1 MPKQGTTI
9 KRFDGGLNT
18 KDSQRDIP
26 DGFLQSATNI
36 DVSSIGKVKLP
47 GQFAAFSSDIVTSSS
62 PDIIAGFGLFSFKTD
77 ERIDGSNAAGEY
89 FAMTNDEGVVT
100 LGSTSVTG
108 INLSADSLDM
118 SGHGSG
124 VKPVYYYANG
134 GLRVADTVLSH
145 QSSNAGSYVYL
156 NRDSSD
162 APYGSAVDG
171 YFATEKILDKPNVNS
186 ADEVEYNITGLDDA
200 DDGASDLGDP
210 GSKKITVGVKANTI
224 DGTNNVGDGLW
235 AEGKY
240 LVAVSYVYYDNQE
253 SLLTNIGSFNLSDG
267 QSVLAQVAIGDGEF
281 GSGDYKF
288 IEGIRVYLKNYNDA
302 DSEHLLLLDVDFA
315 RGSRINFGDDFD
327 AFIDK
332 TTHVVTDDAQ
342 GAQTGTD
349 ASAYQIM
356 NASFVSF
363 SDSTGFEEEEEEITF
378 QDAAYGYK
386 TATVFN
392 QRAFVGNVRYKDT
405 DGNVKIMGDRI
416 QYTPV
421 RKYDT
426 FPQSYYLEIGAN
438 DGDEIIKIIE
448 FNDKLFVYKTKKLFV
463 IDASS
468 PNPGQYTLIGEFE
481 NRGIGNPN
489 AVVKSDLGLVWANK
503 DGLFGYFD
511 GIATL
516 SKAIDDDD
524 WSSSINLAGVAL
536 GYIPKKNQIFI
547 NNNTS
552 ESSNPDGYIYDL
564 NTSSFINIDDSHI
577 MVSQA
582 TSNLIQFDDSLCVMR
597 HNTGQLLKFDTGV
610 AVQAIDMST
619 KEFDFDSPTQD
630 KKIYSIYVTYKYG
643 GGISLRYGLNGEA
656 ATRTTIDRQGTSSNA
671 LDTSSSFVTEKF
683 TFESST
689 TAKSIQLNF
698 TGTAANANFE
708 IEDITIVYRTKP
720 LK

>member
-1 MPKQGTTI
+1 MPKEGITI

-47 GQFAAFSSDIVTSSS
+47 GQFAAFSSNIVKST
-62 PDIIAGFGLFSFKTD
+62 PNILAGFGLFSFKTD
-77 ERIDGSNAAGEY
+77 EQIDVSNAAGEY
-89 FAMTNDEGVVT
+89 FAMTNGVGEVF
-100 LGSTSVTG
+100 LGSTSVIG
-108 INLSADSLDM
+108 INLDTGLDM
-118 SGHGSG
+118 SGHTSG

-171 YFATEKILDKPNVNS
+171 YFATETILTKPNVIS
-186 ADEVEYNITGLDDA
+186 ANEVEYNITGLDDA

-210 GSKKITVGVKANTI
+210 GIKKITVGVKANTI
-224 DGTNNVGDGLW
+224 DATNTLGDGLW

-253 SLLTNIGSFNLSDG
+253 SLLTTIGSFNLSDG

-315 RGSRINFGDDFD
+315 RGSRINLGDDFD

-332 TTHVVTDDAQ
+332 ATHVVTDDEQ
-342 GAQTGTD
+342 GAQTSTN

-356 NASFVSF
+356 NPSGISF
-363 SDSTGFEEEEEEITF
+363 SDSTGFDEEEEEITF
-378 QDAAYGYK
+378 QNVAYGYK

-426 FPQSYYLEIGAN
+426 FPQSYFLEIGAN

-448 FNDKLFVYKTKKLFV
+448 FNDKLFVYKTKKLFI
-463 IDASS
+463 IDASAA
-468 PNPGQYTLIGEFE
+468 NPGQYNLIGEFE

-524 WSSSINLAGVAL
+524 WSDSINLAGVAL

-552 ESSNPDGYIYDL
+552 EPTNPEGYIYDL
-564 NTSSFINIDDSHI
+564 NTSSFINIDDSNV
-577 MVSQA
+577 MVAQRI
-582 TSNLIQFDDSLCVMR
+582 SNLIQFDDSLCVMN
-597 HNTGQLLKFDTGV
+597 HSTGQLVKFDTDV
-610 AVQAIDMST
+610 ATQVINMST
-619 KEFDFDSPTQD
+619 KEFDFDTPTQD

-643 GGISLRYGLNGEA
+643 GGIQLRYGLNGAA
-656 ATRTTIDRQGTSSNA
+656 ATAGAIDREGTSSNS
-671 LDTSSSFVTEKF
+671 LGTSSSFVTEKF

>member
-1 MPKQGTTI
+1 MPKEGITI

-47 GQFAAFSSDIVTSSS
+47 GQFAAFSSNIVKST
-62 PDIIAGFGLFSFKTD
+62 PNILAGFGLFSFKTD
-77 ERIDGSNAAGEY
+77 EQIDVSNAAGEY
-89 FAMTNDEGVVT
+89 FAMTNGVGEVF

-108 INLSADSLDM
+108 INLDTGLDM
-118 SGHGSG
+118 SGHTSG

-156 NRDSSD
+156 NRDSSN

-186 ADEVEYNITGLDDA
+186 ADEIEYNITGLDDA
-200 DDGASDLGDP
+200 DDGASDLGNP

-224 DGTNNVGDGLW
+224 DATNNVGDGLW

-267 QSVLAQVAIGDGEF
+267 QSVLAQVAIGDDEF

-315 RGSRINFGDDFD
+315 RGSRINLGDDFD

-332 TTHVVTDDAQ
+332 ATHVVTDDEQ
-342 GAQTGTD
+342 GTQTGTN

-356 NASFVSF
+356 NPSGISF
-363 SDSTGFEEEEEEITF
+363 SDSTGFDEEEEEITF
-378 QDAAYGYK
+378 QNVAYGYK

-426 FPQSYYLEIGAN
+426 FPQSYFLEIGAN

-448 FNDKLFVYKTKKLFV
+448 FNDKLFVYKTKKLFI
-463 IDASS
+463 IDASAA
-468 PNPGQYTLIGEFE
+468 NPGQYNLIGEFE

-552 ESSNPDGYIYDL
+552 ESSNPEGYIYDL
-564 NTSSFINIDDSHI
+564 NTSSFINIDDSSV
-577 MVSQA
+577 MVAQR
-582 TSNLIQFDDSLCVMR
+582 TSNLIQFDDSLCVMN
-597 HNTGQLLKFDTGV
+597 HNTGQLVKFDTDV
-610 AVQAIDMST
+610 ATQVINMST
-619 KEFDFDSPTQD
+619 KEFDFDTPTQD

-643 GGISLRYGLNGEA
+643 GGISLRYGLNGAA
-656 ATRTTIDRQGTSSNA
+656 ATTTTIDRQGTSSNA
-671 LDTSSSFVTEKF
+671 LGTSSSFVTEKF

>member
-1 MPKQGTTI
+1 MPKEGITI

-36 DVSSIGKVKLP
+36 DVSSIGKIKLP
-47 GQFAAFSSDIVTSSS
+47 GQFAAFSSNIVKST
-62 PDIIAGFGLFSFKTD
+62 PNILAGFGLFSFKTD
-77 ERIDGSNAAGEY
+77 EQIDVSNAAGEY
-89 FAMTNDEGVVT
+89 FAMTNGVGEVF

-108 INLSADSLDM
+108 INLDTGLDM
-118 SGHGSG
+118 SGHTSG

-224 DGTNNVGDGLW
+224 DATNTLGDGLW

-253 SLLTNIGSFNLSDG
+253 SLLTTIGSFNLSDG

-315 RGSRINFGDDFD
+315 RGSRINLGDDFD

-332 TTHVVTDDAQ
+332 ATHVVTDDEQ
-342 GAQTGTD
+342 GAQTSTD

-356 NASFVSF
+356 NPSGISF
-363 SDSTGFEEEEEEITF
+363 SDSTGFDEEEEEITF
-378 QDAAYGYK
+378 QNVAYGYK

-426 FPQSYYLEIGAN
+426 FPQSYFLEIGAN

-448 FNDKLFVYKTKKLFV
+448 FNDKLFVYKTKKLFI
-463 IDASS
+463 IDASAA
-468 PNPGQYTLIGEFE
+468 NPGQYNLIGEFE

-524 WSSSINLAGVAL
+524 WSDSIYPGGVAL

-552 ESSNPDGYIYDL
+552 EPTNPEGYIYDL
-564 NTSSFINIDDSHI
+564 NTSSFINIDDSNV
-577 MVSQA
+577 MVAQRI
-582 TSNLIQFDDSLCVMR
+582 SNLIQFDDSLCVMN
-597 HNTGQLLKFDTGV
+597 HSTGQLVKFDTDV
-610 AVQAIDMST
+610 ATQVINMST
-619 KEFDFDSPTQD
+619 KEFDFDTPTQD

-643 GGISLRYGLNGEA
+643 GGIQLRYGLNGAA
-656 ATRTTIDRQGTSSNA
+656 ATASAIDREGTSSNS
-671 LDTSSSFVTEKF
+671 LGTSSSFVTEKF

>member
-1 MPKQGTTI
+1 MPKQGITI

-36 DVSSIGKVKLP
+36 DVSSIGKIKLP
-47 GQFAAFSSDIVTSSS
+47 GQFAAFSSNIVTSSS
-62 PDIIAGFGLFSFKTD
+62 PDISAGFGLFSFKTD
-77 ERIDGSNAAGEY
+77 EQIDGSNAAGEY

-100 LGSTSVTG
+100 LGSTLVTG

-118 SGHGSG
+118 SGHSSG

-186 ADEVEYNITGLDDA
+186 SDEVEYNITGLDDA

-224 DGTNNVGDGLW
+224 DATNNVGDGLW

-253 SLLTNIGSFNLSDG
+253 SLLTNIGSFTLSDA

-315 RGSRINFGDDFD
+315 RGSRINLGDDFD

-332 TTHVVTDDAQ
+332 TTHVVTDDEQ
-342 GAQTGTD
+342 GAQTSTN

-356 NASFVSF
+356 NPSGISF

-405 DGNVKIMGDRI
+405 DGNIKIMGDRI
-416 QYTPV
+416 QYTPA

-463 IDASS
+463 IDASAA
-468 PNPGQYTLIGEFE
+468 NPGQYKVIGEFE

-524 WSSSINLAGVAL
+524 WSDSINLAGVAL

-552 ESSNPDGYIYDL
+552 EPTNPEGYIYDL
-564 NTSSFINIDDSHI
+564 NTSSFINIDDSSV
-577 MVSQA
+577 MVSQR
-582 TSNLIQFDDSLCVMR
+582 TSNLIQFDDSLCAMR

-610 AVQAIDMST
+610 AVQVINMST

-643 GGISLRYGLNGEA
+643 GGISLRYGLNGAA
-656 ATRTTIDRQGTSSNA
+656 ATTTTIDRAGTSSNA

>member
-47 GQFAAFSSDIVTSSS
+47 GQFAAFSSNIVKSS

-363 SDSTGFEEEEEEITF
+363 SDSTGFQEEEEEITF

-468 PNPGQYTLIGEFE
+468 PNPGQYILIGEFE

-564 NTSSFINIDDSHI
+564 NTSSFINIDDSSV
-577 MVSQA
+577 MVAQA
-582 TSNLIQFDDSLCVMR
+582 TSNLIQFDDSLCVMN
-597 HNTGQLLKFDTGV
+597 HNTGQLVKFNTNV
-610 AVQAIDMST
+610 ATQVINMST

-643 GGISLRYGLNGEA
+643 GGISLRYGLNGAA
-656 ATRTTIDRQGTSSNA
+656 ATTTTIDRQGTSSNA
-671 LDTSSSFVTEKF
+671 LGTSSSFVTEKF

-698 TGTAANANFE
+698 TGTASNANFE

>member
-1 MPKQGTTI
+1 MPKQGITI

-36 DVSSIGKVKLP
+36 DVSSIGKIKLP
-47 GQFAAFSSDIVTSSS
+47 GQFAAFSSNIVTSSS
-62 PDIIAGFGLFSFKTD
+62 PDISAGFGLFSFKTD
-77 ERIDGSNAAGEY
+77 EQIDGSNAAGEY

-118 SGHGSG
+118 SGHSSG

-186 ADEVEYNITGLDDA
+186 SDEVEYNITGLDDA

-224 DGTNNVGDGLW
+224 DATNNVGDGLW

-253 SLLTNIGSFNLSDG
+253 SLLTNIGSFNLSDA

-315 RGSRINFGDDFD
+315 RGSRINLGDDFD

-332 TTHVVTDDAQ
+332 TTHVVTDDEQ
-342 GAQTGTD
+342 GAQTSTN

-356 NASFVSF
+356 NPSGISF

-378 QDAAYGYK
+378 QNVAYGYK

-426 FPQSYYLEIGAN
+426 FPQSYFLEIGAN

-448 FNDKLFVYKTKKLFV
+448 FNDKLFVYKTKKLFI
-463 IDASS
+463 IDASAA
-468 PNPGQYTLIGEFE
+468 NPGQYNLIGEFE

-524 WSSSINLAGVAL
+524 WSDSINLAGVAL

-552 ESSNPDGYIYDL
+552 EPTNPEGYIYDL
-564 NTSSFINIDDSHI
+564 NTSSFINIDDSSV
-577 MVSQA
+577 MVSQR

-597 HNTGQLLKFDTGV
+597 HNTGQLLKFDTDV
-610 AVQAIDMST
+610 AVQVINMST

-643 GGISLRYGLNGEA
+643 GGISLRYGLNGAA
-656 ATRTTIDRQGTSSNA
+656 ATTTTIDRAGTSSNA
-671 LDTSSSFVTEKF
+671 LGTSSSFVTEKF

>member
-1 MPKQGTTI
+1 MPKEGITI

-47 GQFAAFSSDIVTSSS
+47 GQFAAFSSNIVKSTPNIS
-62 PDIIAGFGLFSFKTD
+62 AGSGLFSFKTD
-77 ERIDGSNAAGEY
+77 EQIDVSNAAGEY
-89 FAMTNDEGVVT
+89 FAMTNNEGVVT

-108 INLSADSLDM
+108 INLSTGLDM
-118 SGHGSG
+118 SGHTT
-124 VKPVYYYANG
+124 VRPVYYYANG
-134 GLRVADTVLSH
+134 GLRVADTVHSRL
-145 QSSNAGSYVYL
+145 SSNAGSYVYL

-186 ADEVEYNITGLDDA
+186 ADEVEYDITGLDDA

-224 DGTNNVGDGLW
+224 DVTNNVGDGLW

-315 RGSRINFGDDFD
+315 RGSRINLGDDFD

-332 TTHVVTDDAQ
+332 TTHVVTDDEQ
-342 GAQTGTD
+342 GTQTGTN

-356 NASFVSF
+356 NPSGISF
-363 SDSTGFEEEEEEITF
+363 SDSTGFDEEEEEITF

-426 FPQSYYLEIGAN
+426 FPQSYFLEIGAN

-448 FNDKLFVYKTKKLFV
+448 FNDKLFVYKTKKLFI
-463 IDASS
+463 IDASAA
-468 PNPGQYTLIGEFE
+468 NPGQYNLIGEFE

-524 WSSSINLAGVAL
+524 WSDSINLAGVAL

-552 ESSNPDGYIYDL
+552 EPTNPEGYIYDL
-564 NTSSFINIDDSHI
+564 NTSSFINIDDSSV
-577 MVSQA
+577 MVSQR
-582 TSNLIQFDDSLCVMR
+582 TSNLIQFDDSLCVMN
-597 HNTGQLLKFDTGV
+597 HSTGQLVKFDTDV
-610 AVQAIDMST
+610 ATQVINMST
-619 KEFDFDSPTQD
+619 KEFDFDTPTQD

>member
-1 MPKQGTTI
+1 M
-9 KRFDGGLNT
+9 
-18 KDSQRDIP
+18 
-26 DGFLQSATNI
+26 
-36 DVSSIGKVKLP
+36 
-47 GQFAAFSSDIVTSSS
+47 
-62 PDIIAGFGLFSFKTD
+62 
-77 ERIDGSNAAGEY
+77 
-89 FAMTNDEGVVT
+89 
-100 LGSTSVTG
+100 
-108 INLSADSLDM
+108 
-118 SGHGSG
+118 
-124 VKPVYYYANG
+124 
-134 GLRVADTVLSH
+134 
-145 QSSNAGSYVYL
+145 
-156 NRDSSD
+156 
-162 APYGSAVDG
+162 
-171 YFATEKILDKPNVNS
+171 
-186 ADEVEYNITGLDDA
+186 
-200 DDGASDLGDP
+200 
-210 GSKKITVGVKANTI
+210 
-224 DGTNNVGDGLW
+224 GDGLW

-253 SLLTNIGSFNLSDG
+253 SLLTTIGSFNLSDG

-281 GSGDYKF
+281 IGAMNDAGGNRNGDYKF

-315 RGSRINFGDDFD
+315 RGSRINLGDDFD

-356 NASFVSF
+356 NASGISF
-363 SDSTGFEEEEEEITF
+363 SDSTGFDEEEEEITF
-378 QDAAYGYK
+378 QNEKYGYK

-426 FPQSYYLEIGAN
+426 FPQSYFLEIGAN

-448 FNDKLFVYKTKKLFV
+448 FNDKLFVYKTKKLFI
-463 IDASS
+463 IDASAA
-468 PNPGQYTLIGEFE
+468 NPGQYNLIGEFE

-524 WSSSINLAGVAL
+524 WSDSINLAGVAL

-552 ESSNPDGYIYDL
+552 EPTNPEGYIYDL
-564 NTSSFINIDDSHI
+564 NTSSFINIDDSSV
-577 MVSQA
+577 MVSQR
-582 TSNLIQFDDSLCVMR
+582 TSNLIQFDDSLCVMN
-597 HNTGQLLKFDTGV
+597 HNTGQLVKFDTDV
-610 AVQAIDMST
+610 ATQVINMST
-619 KEFDFDSPTQD
+619 KEFDFDTPTQD

-643 GGISLRYGLNGEA
+643 GGISLRYGLNGAA
-656 ATRTTIDRQGTSSNA
+656 ATTTTIDRQGTSSNA
-671 LDTSSSFVTEKF
+671 LGTSSSFVTEKF

>member
-77 ERIDGSNAAGEY
+77 EQIDGSNAAGEY

-342 GAQTGTD
+342 GTQTGTD

-363 SDSTGFEEEEEEITF
+363 SDSTGFDEEEEEITF

-468 PNPGQYTLIGEFE
+468 PNPGQYNLIGEFE

-564 NTSSFINIDDSHI
+564 NTSSFINIDDSSV
-577 MVSQA
+577 MVAQA
-582 TSNLIQFDDSLCVMR
+582 TSNLIQFDDSLCVMN
-597 HNTGQLLKFDTGV
+597 HNTGQLVKFNTNV
-610 AVQAIDMST
+610 ATQVINMST

-643 GGISLRYGLNGEA
+643 GGISLRYGLNGAA
-656 ATRTTIDRQGTSSNA
+656 ATTTTIDRQGTSSNA
-671 LDTSSSFVTEKF
+671 LGTSSSFVTEKF